1 MAVPILWHD
10 LLALLCTDFFSDTPF
25 TVQAEVDLSVKKQLL
40 DLVIV
45 RTSEAPFEGRL
56 PDGLHDLGRHNLI
69 TFKSFQEVLDAWAMK
84 ELLAH
89 YVNYRKQVSPSLK
102 DLLAE
107 TEFRLYGISARFPRE
122 LAAEVPLVPVQP
134 GVYNCRWATDVV
146 RVVVVH
152 QLPLLE
158 HNALLLLFCALPEQ
172 VQ

>member
-69 TFKSFQEVLDAWAMK
+69 TFKSFQETLDAWAVL

-89 YVNYRKQVSPSLK
+89 SVYYRKQVSPSL
-102 DLLAE
+102 
-107 TEFRLYGISARFPRE
+107 
-122 LAAEVPLVPVQP
+122 
-134 GVYNCRWATDVV
+134 
-146 RVVVVH
+146 
-152 QLPLLE
+152 
-158 HNALLLLFCALPEQ
+158 
-172 VQ
+172 